1 MNITTAVFRPWL
13 LYTVQSNFAFILFEF
28 FSVPKFST
36 PDPRWNE
43 HSIFSGL
50 FSLRFFSFPFS
61 SDYGMFGQ
69 GFTFIYFIPSF
80 GQTNNVDLNPVN
92 ATGKKSQFFRF
103 AFALLLLFTFLI
115 WLWYVWTGSYF
126 DLLDLAFLLSQ
137 QPWTTWI
144 WIQHLLDHAGDWSA
158 FENHDYQHQRWWTG
172 NKRKLINF
180 FVTYLKSEYM
190 FFMAVWLSQYTQLVM
205 STIHSEKMQSDKAF
219 VLKLF
224 KAVNL
229 FIKASWLSSVSTPS
243 VM

>member
-144 WIQHLLDHAGDWSA
+144 WIQHS
-158 FENHDYQHQRWWTG
+158 ENRDNQHHNGEQVITKQ
-172 NKRKLINF
+172 NLF
-180 FVTYLKSEYM
+180 SFCFT
-190 FFMAVWLSQYTQLVM
+190 
-205 STIHSEKMQSDKAF
+205 F
-219 VLKLF
+219 VLNLVQENATQEGFHFIAFQKL
-224 KAVNL
+224 
-229 FIKASWLSSVSTPS
+229 
-243 VM
+243 